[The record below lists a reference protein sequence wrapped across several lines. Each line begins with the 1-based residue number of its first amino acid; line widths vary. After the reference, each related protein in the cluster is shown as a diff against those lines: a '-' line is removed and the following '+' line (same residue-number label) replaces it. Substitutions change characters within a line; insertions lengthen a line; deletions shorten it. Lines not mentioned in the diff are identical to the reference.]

1 MVQPEKKK
9 PESLIAPRPN
19 ETDEERRFR
28 EAMER
33 LGGQIMSTVD
43 AAIGLRTASP
53 GVQRSRH
60 IVRGELGGALLR
72 AMNTLYMHAADESRT

>member
-1 MVQPEKKK
+1 MTPEKKK
-9 PESLIAPRPN
+9 PDPLISPRPS
-19 ETDEERRFR
+19 EEDEERRFR

-43 AAIGLRTASP
+43 SAIGLRTASS

-60 IVRGELGGALLR
+60 IIRGELVGVLLR
-72 AMNTLYMHAADESRT
+72 SMNTFYMHAADEGRP